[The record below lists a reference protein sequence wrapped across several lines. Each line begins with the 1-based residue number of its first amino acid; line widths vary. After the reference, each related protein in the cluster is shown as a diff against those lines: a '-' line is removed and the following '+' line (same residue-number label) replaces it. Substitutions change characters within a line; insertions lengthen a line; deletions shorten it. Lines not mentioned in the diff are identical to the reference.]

1 MSQEVRWGSGEL
13 KIILSDGS
21 ELVLKLGD
29 NGQDIFAQR
38 RCNGT
43 TEAYYGLSWPCL
55 LYTSP
60 SPRDVEESRMPSS
73 A

>member
-43 TEAYYGLSWPCL
+43 TEAYYGLSWPWDEWDDL
-55 LYTSP
+55 SP
-60 SPRDVEESRMPSS
+60 GCTDNEED
-73 A
+73 

>member
-21 ELVLKLGD
+21 ELVLKLGE

-38 RCNGT
+38 RCNGI
-43 TEAYYGLSWPCL
+43 TEAYYGLSWPWDEWDNL
-55 LYTSP
+55 SP
-60 SPRDVEESRMPSS
+60 GCTDDEED
-73 A
+73 